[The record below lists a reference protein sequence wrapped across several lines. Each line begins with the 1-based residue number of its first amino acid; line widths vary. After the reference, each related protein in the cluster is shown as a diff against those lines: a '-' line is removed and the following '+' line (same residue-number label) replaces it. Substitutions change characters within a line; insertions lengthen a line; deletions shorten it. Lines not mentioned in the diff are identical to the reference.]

1 MKKTK
6 TKKITRLRSLIIVLS
21 IFIGGSLYM
30 ALKSG
35 IGPLSFLANPSTV
48 NETKTICTRK
58 TDGRKDCTTYE
69 TSTDDGVKT
78 TTTHSEIISDTGG
91 VKKVVEYKYDVVK
104 TTPVDN
110 KGVQT
115 GNSTTVEVRKKVDS
129 KTDEEEVLSTVTT
142 VQKAPATDSEG
153 KPVATGEVV
162 SEIRTGDVSLGVTSY
177 KSGDERTDEQKCI
190 QDESG
195 KANGNSW
202 ANGACIMKVEPR
214 VVPPASSVSIGVNC
228 DKGMCDTSGAPIC
241 YGSYASTGQYVKD
254 VNGNSTGEY
263 DCRLCGDNGSGGV
276 GFTGGPQSCKTLLT
290 QNKPV
295 VLGPDANPAGL
306 GLDPGVRTGSCLSKR
321 GADWVL
327 AAVGQPGEGPNEGKV
342 CDVTGGWS
350 DPIIV
355 VVPPAEEQPVVPPAT
370 ILSPKVQCHINHPGY
385 LFGKNFAGTE
395 VCLPN
400 TATNQAIIS
409 NSNPCKPGIGTLE
422 GKEVMISCSLTGTP
436 TYTFCYGGTG
446 TFDANGKCI
455 TKINAEYGSFGRKV
469 DKATDCNPNTEK
481 SRVVRA
487 TVENGGG
494 IYCELLENPTVNN
507 TPSTTNYGRK
517 VAKAT
522 ECDSSTE
529 QSQVRR
535 GLPEDGGGIYC
546 VPIGSKSPPSTLTET
561 VGGAAMWGTAGAVVA
576 GVTCGIASFIAGPGI
591 GIAAAISI
599 PQCAAWGAGIGATIG
614 GINSYSNTK

>member
-6 TKKITRLRSLIIVLS
+6 TKKITRFRLLIIVLS

-35 IGPLSFLANPSTV
+35 IGPLSFMANPSTV

-69 TSTDDGVKT
+69 TSTNDGVKT

-104 TTPVDN
+104 TTPVN
-110 KGVQT
+110 NAGVPT
-115 GNSTTVEVRKKVDS
+115 GNSTTTEVRKKVKED
-129 KTDEEEVLSTVTT
+129 KEEILSTVTT
-142 VQKAPATDSEG
+142 VQK
-153 KPVATGEVV
+153 PVILDPKGLPTAVGEVV
-162 SEIRTGDVSLGVTSY
+162 SEVRTGDISLGVSPQDT
-177 KSGDERTDEQKCI
+177 RTPEQKCT
-190 QDESG
+190 QD
-195 KANGNSW
+195 KNGQSTGNKWENSSCVM
-202 ANGACIMKVEPR
+202 NI
-214 VVPPASSVSIGVNC
+214 VPIAALPDSSVSVGVNC

-241 YGSYASTGQYVKD
+241 YGSYASTGQYLKD

-276 GFTGGPQSCKTLLT
+276 SFTGGPQSCKTLLT
-290 QNKPV
+290 QNMPV

-306 GLDPGVRTGSCLSKR
+306 GLPEGTHTGSCLSKR
-321 GADWVL
+321 GPEWVL
-327 AAVGQPGEGPNEGKV
+327 SGVGQPGEGPNEGKV
-342 CDVTGGWS
+342 CGVTGAW
-350 DPIIV
+350 IE
-355 VVPPAEEQPVVPPAT
+355 PPTTPPPTSTPLTTPSKTPEAF
-370 ILSPKVQCHINHPGY
+370 CHAQHPGY
-385 LFGKNFAGTE
+385 IFGKNFDGDD

-400 TATNQAIIS
+400 TLQNQTMFATN
-409 NSNPCKPGIGTLE
+409 NPCKPGKGQLE
-422 GKEVMISCSLTGTP
+422 GKDVWLECKLNGYVKS
-436 TYTFCYGGTG
+436 YTFCYGGTG
-446 TFDANGKCI
+446 VFDDQGNCMPKSS
-455 TKINAEYGSFGRKV
+455 TNYGPYGRKV
-469 DKATDCNPNTEK
+469 DKATDCDPNTEK

-494 IYCELLENPTVNN
+494 IYCELLEKA
-507 TPSTTNYGRK
+507 TTDNDNYGRK

-546 VPIGSKSPPSTLTET
+546 VPIESKPPLSTFVQTTEGAL
-561 VGGAAMWGTAGAVVA
+561 GGAAIGGTVGALVCGGLAWGFGSLTFGGTIVLA
-576 GVTCGIASFIAGPGI
+576 P
-591 GIAAAISI
+591 AAAAY
-599 PQCAAWGAGIGATIG
+599 CATLGAGIGATIG
-614 GINSYSNTK
+614 GINSYSSANQ